1 MTGLSAYAALFL
13 AAFVA
18 ATLLPAQSESVL
30 AGLLVAGGHSP
41 VLLVLV
47 AGVGN
52 VLGSLVNYVLGRAAL
67 RFRDRRWFPAGPAAL
82 ARASRWYGRYGRWSL
97 LLSWAPLIGDPLT
110 VAAGIMREP
119 LWSFLLLVA
128 TAKFARYALLAAVT
142 LQLI

>member
-82 ARASRWYGRYGRWSL
+82 ERASRWYGRYGRWSL
-97 LLSWAPLIGDPLT
+97 LLSWAPLVGDPLT